1 MRRAWIVG
9 LVLVAAALSMP
20 VFTSAPAAAQA
31 PSIAIVSPSVAT
43 VSALGFR
50 MEVTVADF
58 ILDQANYAG
67 VNIPG
72 NGHIHYTVDGALAAA
87 TWLTVFHF
95 GSMTPGPHTVRAEL
109 RNNDHS
115 ALSPAVFQEIA
126 VTATTPFISIVVP
139 AASAVSALGFRM
151 EVATGGFFLD
161 QANYAG
167 TNFPGHG
174 HIHYYVDGTTLAAA
188 TTATAFNFGSL
199 TAGAH
204 TIRAE
209 LRNNNPSALI
219 SAVFQEIAV
228 TATTP
233 AIAILSPEVAS
244 VSILGVRIEVS
255 VAGFEIDEANYGGAT
270 VAGRGHIHYS
280 VDGTLAAATT
290 ATAFDLGALTAGT
303 HTIRAE
309 LRNNDHSALNPAIF
323 QEITVTAGSPEI
335 RIMEPLGAAEVS
347 TLGFRIRVG
356 ISNFTVDRENY
367 AGTTVA
373 GRGHVHFSVDGNL
386 AAAVTST
393 EFNFGSLAAGTHTVR
408 AELRNN
414 DHSALTPAIF
424 QEITV
429 TAAVPSIQVSLAEA
443 TIVVGRV
450 IVVSWTVGGFALDPF
465 AVGGTNEAGR
475 GHVHVFVD
483 GNYYVATAATS
494 VTISGLTVGSHAI
507 RVTLHNNDHSAFS
520 PAVSNE
526 ATLQV
531 NPVPPAPAPV
541 VEATLFFASL
551 GILLV
556 VIVVLL
562 VALLIRMRKPH
573 SEGPMEKKN
582 E

>member
-323 QEITVTAGSPEI
+323 QEITVTA
-335 RIMEPLGAAEVS
+335 
-347 TLGFRIRVG
+347 
-356 ISNFTVDRENY
+356 
-367 AGTTVA
+367 
-373 GRGHVHFSVDGNL
+373 
-386 AAAVTST
+386 
-393 EFNFGSLAAGTHTVR
+393 
-408 AELRNN
+408 
-414 DHSALTPAIF
+414 
-424 QEITV
+424 
-429 TAAVPSIQVSLAEA
+429 AVPSIQVSLSEV

-556 VIVVLL
+556 VIVVLV
-562 VALLIRMRKPH
+562 VALLLRMRRPH
-573 SEGPMEKKN
+573 GEGPMEKKN